1 MYTDVYGFISVVQ
14 FLDDHSKFW
23 TVAFDLSCKQL
34 ARSKLNINQTY
45 MFKYEPNP
53 DFHCRPS
60 SINLKVNINQALHH
74 HLEREVLEREIQ
86 RLLVNFSIYYLSV
99 FYRNIMLILHTNF
112 YFLESMID
120 TIFIL
125 IRSSFS
131 PSRLMIVTIRD
142 SGCSSSSLLL
152 TVYI

>member
-1 MYTDVYGFISVVQ
+1 M
-14 FLDDHSKFW
+14 
-23 TVAFDLSCKQL
+23 
-34 ARSKLNINQTY
+34 
-45 MFKYEPNP
+45 
-53 DFHCRPS
+53 
-60 SINLKVNINQALHH
+60 NINQALHH
-74 HLEREVLEREIQ
+74 LLEREVLETEIQ

-125 IRSSFS
+125 IRSSSS

-142 SGCSSSSLLL
+142 SGCSSSYLLL

>member
-1 MYTDVYGFISVVQ
+1 
-14 FLDDHSKFW
+14 
-23 TVAFDLSCKQL
+23 VAFDLSCKQL

-74 HLEREVLEREIQ
+74 LLEREVLETEIQ

>member
-1 MYTDVYGFISVVQ
+1 LYTDVYGFISVVQ

-99 FYRNIMLILHTNF
+99 FYRNIMLILLNNI
-112 YFLESMID
+112 YVVL
-120 TIFIL
+120 FIKG
-125 IRSSFS
+125 R
-131 PSRLMIVTIRD
+131 IVL
-142 SGCSSSSLLL
+142 S
-152 TVYI
+152 V

>member
-1 MYTDVYGFISVVQ
+1 LYTDVHGFISVVL

-74 HLEREVLEREIQ
+74 LLEREVLETEIQ

-125 IRSSFS
+125 IRSSSS

-142 SGCSSSSLLL
+142 SGCSSSYLLL

>member
-1 MYTDVYGFISVVQ
+1 MYTDVHGFISVVL

-120 TIFIL
+120 TIFIFV
-125 IRSSFS
+125 RSGSS
-131 PSRLMIVTIRD
+131 PSRLMLKL
-142 SGCSSSSLLL
+142 S
-152 TVYI
+152 